1 MIEHAKKSGVNAIK
15 FQTFKAEEFISD
27 KNLTYTYVSQ
37 GKEITESMLEMF
49 KRFEFNHDDWFK
61 IKKKCDTEKI
71 LFLSTPQNPSDL
83 ELLLDL
89 NIPAIK
95 IGSDDLT
102 NIPLIKKFASTKLP
116 IILSSGM
123 ATLSE
128 ISDALDAV
136 GFFSNYPTI
145 LLVTT
150 SEYPTPPEDVNLKK
164 FETLSLKFPDLSL
177 GFSDHTVGPLASS
190 LACVMGSV
198 FFEKHFTLDCNL
210 PGPDHWFSSN
220 PQQLKIWRDSI
231 ITSFQ
236 MLGSSVV
243 KPTKQEEKMI
253 IITRRSIV
261 ALKDLNQD
269 DVFSHENLG
278 LRRPG
283 TGLKPVELKK
293 IVGKKASKKITKGKI
308 LQKDDY
314 K

>member
-1 MIEHAKKSGVNAIK
+1 MIEYAKKSGVNAIK
-15 FQTFKAEEFISD
+15 FQTFKAEEFITD

-37 GKEITESMLEMF
+37 GREITESMLEMF
-49 KRFEFNHDDWFK
+49 KRFEFNYDDWFK
-61 IKKKCDTEKI
+61 IKKKCDDEKI
-71 LFLSTPQNPSDL
+71 LFLSTPQNYSDL
-83 ELLLDL
+83 ELLLNLD
-89 NIPAIK
+89 ISAIK

-102 NIPLIKKFASTKLP
+102 NIPLIKKFSSSKLP

-123 ATLSE
+123 ATLTE
-128 ISDALDAV
+128 ISDALIAV

-164 FETLSLKFPDLSL
+164 FDTLSTKYPNLLL
-177 GFSDHTVGPLASS
+177 GFSDHTIGPLASS
-190 LACVMGSV
+190 LACAKGSV

-210 PGPDHWFSSN
+210 SGPDHWFSSN

-231 ITSFQ
+231 MTSFQ
-236 MLGSSVV
+236 MMGDSIV

-253 IITRRSIV
+253 DIARRSIV

-283 TGLKPVELKK
+283 TGLKPSELEK
-293 IVGKKASKKITKGKI
+293 IIGKKVSKKIIKGKI